1 MATAVERAP
10 RITMD
15 TPVLVRRAG
24 ETTWRRASTIN
35 ISRTGVLMQTD
46 GLLLEPETPVEVVVA
61 LPVFGNLAA
70 TRIFGTGRIV
80 RSVPPYEVGG
90 PDPMMAAHLDE
101 YRVLAEGETE
111 S

>member
-1 MATAVERAP
+1 
-10 RITMD
+10 MD
-15 TPVLVRRAG
+15 TPLLVRRAG
-24 ETTWRRASTIN
+24 ETTWRRATTIN

-70 TRIFGTGRIV
+70 TRIFGIGRIV
-80 RSVPPYEVGG
+80 RSVPPYEMGA
-90 PDPMMAAHLDE
+90 DPMMAAHLDE
-101 YRVLAEGETE
+101 YRFVAEGEPD